1 MIIWPFWSLVIYNT
15 ASNFSFVMP
24 HLALDLALLGFP
36 ISPDTIL
43 FHKPNSKLLEEILY
57 FLFRL
62 YDPAEMDRR
71 LGECWPI
78 TTALLAKQFRAG
90 LLRWSEDLK
99 RSGALPR
106 ECVLRKS
113 WLEESVGER
122 LEEALAHLAV
132 FLVRRAAGED
142 ANNSGEDERTTVSL
156 NSQWY
161 AMEAFLPDSHWRR
174 LEQLYRELE
183 QLHREA
189 VTTPSRGEEEEGEMM
204 GKGEIY

>member
-1 MIIWPFWSLVIYNT
+1 MS
-15 ASNFSFVMP
+15 

-90 LLRWSEDLK
+90 ILRWSEDLK
-99 RSGALPR
+99 KSGALPR

-132 FLVRRAAGED
+132 FLLRREAGRRD
-142 ANNSGEDERTTVSL
+142 NSGGDGHEGAIIEGKPGLSL
-156 NSQWY
+156 SPQWY

-174 LEQLYRELE
+174 IEQFYRELE
-183 QLHREA
+183 HLHQQEIGTLGA
-189 VTTPSRGEEEEGEMM
+189 DGE
-204 GKGEIY
+204 KGNVY